1 MDSGKNILIAPRH
14 KIFLRF
20 IDVPSMD
27 DAEIKSMAALQ
38 AIKEVP
44 FLREEIT
51 VSYRNLGVFRS
62 GFSSIMLA
70 IAKKDMISDMTK
82 KNKIYSAAPESIRLE
97 TELLYLLLCKKGII
111 NEKGVDLVI
120 SIGKDY
126 SELMIIDKTRPV
138 FSRSFKNSGR
148 FSQEVNYSVM
158 AYKKDRNAKDP
169 DGVKIVRRPDI
180 DIEGLTH
187 VIEKNFTV
195 PVNFYELKEDLS
207 REDLPAQIDLVPA
220 EIAERNS
227 MMLRKKELAFTYL
240 LAGFAVLLSV
250 IFTYFKIYQKQGI
263 LDVMSL
269 RLEAV
274 EPHVNILE
282 DCLRRVSFFEEEQ
295 RRTGI
300 LTRIIAVSYDTG
312 LRDISLS
319 DFGYNGG
326 ENFYFKGTA
335 GEMSVI
341 LAFVKRLNETGYFD
355 LVEIKQATK
364 GIVRG
369 EERTGFDI
377 QGMIKI

>member
-27 DAEIKSMAALQ
+27 DAEIKSMAVLQ

-82 KNKIYSAAPESIRLE
+82 KNKIYGVAPESIRLE

-169 DGVKIVRRPDI
+169 DGVKIVRRPN
-180 DIEGLTH
+180 IEGLTYA
-187 VIEKNFTV
+187 IEKNFTV

-207 REDLPAQIDLVPA
+207 REDLPAQIDLAPA

-274 EPHVNILE
+274 GPHVNIL
-282 DCLRRVSFFEEEQ
+282 
-295 RRTGI
+295 
-300 LTRIIAVSYDTG
+300 
-312 LRDISLS
+312 
-319 DFGYNGG
+319 
-326 ENFYFKGTA
+326 
-335 GEMSVI
+335 
-341 LAFVKRLNETGYFD
+341 
-355 LVEIKQATK
+355 
-364 GIVRG
+364 
-369 EERTGFDI
+369 
-377 QGMIKI
+377 